1 MASSPDKPKASQSE
15 KQLTQQSIAEINE
28 ANRIQAAVQAGFLER
43 SQKDRTNQLM
53 NRVNADNAQLL
64 SQSRAS
70 MRGNTA
76 ALVDGI
82 GSSQRILS
90 SANTNARR
98 NALAEM
104 DNNVLNAVRAGKGMQ
119 QTAMSGVNAL
129 AQIESD
135 AMRQQMAR
143 DAQKRA
149 DNVNAAMAI
158 GLTGFDAYKNNEGI
172 FAKNP
177 GKTPTSA
184 KGTGVNT
191 NGGVGINTNGGVGI
205 SF

>member
-15 KQLTQQSIAEINE
+15 KQLTQQSITEINE

-64 SQSRAS
+64 NQSRAS

-82 GSSQRILS
+82 GSSQKILS

-104 DNNVLNAVRAGKGMQ
+104 DTNVLNAVRAGKGMQ

-177 GKTPTSA
+177 EKTAPPASSGYRA
-184 KGTGVNT
+184 P
-191 NGGVGINTNGGVGI
+191 
-205 SF
+205 SSPRY